1 MANLD
6 MSGAFALPHFFP
18 SCTVHVYTCTCKL
31 GHDCYSRMI
40 DLCVLNGL
48 QITRLC
54 LYLRSHVIMCP
65 FMAIMLPSLS
75 PRPNLYYT
83 RRMQRIEPIIM
94 CTLIAHHWHV
104 HVYMYVNSTNCILCA
119 CMRV

>member
-1 MANLD
+1 
-6 MSGAFALPHFFP
+6 MSLVIHMYNKGDRDITLH
-18 SCTVHVYTCTCKL
+18 STL
-31 GHDCYSRMI
+31 EI

-54 LYLRSHVIMCP
+54 WLVLYLRSHVITCP

-83 RRMQRIEPIIM
+83 RRMQRIEPIII
-94 CTLIAHHWHV
+94 CTLIV
-104 HVYMYVNSTNCILCA
+104 HNYFIGMYMY
-119 CMRV
+119 MEK